1 MTMKN
6 SNLPT
11 VSFIIVARNAS
22 QHLPQIFSNI
32 LAQDY
37 PKDRLEILL
46 IDGRSTDDTRNIME
60 NFAGTHKELNVKVL
74 DNPEK
79 ILSCGWNVALAEA
92 KGDII
97 LRVDAHSSIPSD
109 FISRNV
115 EAILSGENIVGGA
128 RISKTYKGAWPGLL
142 SMAERSKFGSGVA
155 DYRTPGPSR
164 YVDTLA
170 HAAYKRSV
178 FKKVGGYDERLVRNQ
193 DMEIHYRMKKAGFKF
208 FFDPAIKSFHSP
220 RSTLHGILK
229 QKYNDG
235 FWTGLIMGIQPRCF
249 SVRHF
254 VPVLFVGALAIAFVL
269 GIVWNWLPAIF
280 LTVSYGVCAIVFTI
294 EALLKAPLKIKPL
307 CFFLPFIFLLMHVTY
322 GIGTLVGLI
331 KMPIFVWRNRSYKVP
346 SPVN

>member
-1 MTMKN
+1 MK
-6 SNLPT
+6 SLPV

-37 PKDRLEILL
+37 PSDSLEILL

-60 NFAGTHKELNVKVL
+60 NFAGAHQEFNVRVL
-74 DNPEK
+74 DNPGK

-115 EAILSGENIVGGA
+115 GAILSGENIVGGA
-128 RISKTYKGAWPGLL
+128 TISKAHEGTWLGFL
-142 SMAERSKFGSGVA
+142 SLAEGSKFGSGVA
-155 DYRTPGPSR
+155 DFRNPGPSR

-178 FKKVGGYDERLVRNQ
+178 FEKVGGYDERLVRNQ
-193 DMEIHYRMKKAGFKF
+193 DNEIHYRMKKAGFRF
-208 FFDPAIKSFHSP
+208 FFDPAIKSFHTP

-229 QKYNDG
+229 QKYGNG
-235 FWTGLIMGIQPRCF
+235 FWIGLTMGIQPRCF
-249 SVRHF
+249 GVRHF
-254 VPVLFVGALAIAFVL
+254 VPALFVGALVVVFVL
-269 GIVWNWLPAIF
+269 GIVWNWFPVIF
-280 LTVSYGVCAIVFTI
+280 LTASYGICAIVFTI
-294 EALLKAPLKIKPL
+294 EALLKAPLKIKAL
-307 CFFLPFIFLLMHVTY
+307 CLFLPFIFLLMHILY
-322 GIGTLVGLI
+322 GVGTLVGLI
-331 KMPIFVWRNRSYKVP
+331 KMPFFCLEDSWLRNTRIDQS
-346 SPVN
+346 